1 MQSDIRRLKDY
12 IAYKVDHAADER
24 DLYRALPVAPTNGL
38 QRSLDKELLD
48 DDEDNGGDIDDNE
61 GGMSRSI
68 SGEFKNGGGGNR
80 SKRGTVDGSSSSTST
95 STVRFETMKLELD
108 DFRNRLDKSE
118 TESAVLIGRIVAE
131 KESLTGDRELLLEQL
146 NKGIAE
152 AAAAEETI
160 TNLRALV
167 ADANITSKCAVN
179 DLLICREKAAEREKD
194 LQGQCHRERERTI
207 LLTEQLRSLHSE
219 RDQLQGSGENLH
231 KQLIARDETI
241 AAEQLGRE
249 KDRAALMAALNGIDE
264 LTAQVEVLRE
274 RDLERERALERIF
287 ELNDEVCALCPNMR
301 DDVTDEIGILSHP
314 NGQRNLSILTLTLDP
329 PLSSF
334 ANQFTSASVV
344 SKPYPILFSFRCVR
358 LLTRTVCFET
368 K

>member
-1 MQSDIRRLKDY
+1 MEKLQSDIRRLKDY

-24 DLYRALPVAPTNGL
+24 DLYRALPVAPTSGL

-48 DDEDNGGDIDDNE
+48 DEDEYGGDNDD
-61 GGMSRSI
+61 MDAVSRTI
-68 SGEFKNGGGGNR
+68 SGEFKNGGGNR
-80 SKRGTVDGSSSSTST
+80 PKRGTADGSSTST

-179 DLLICREKAAEREKD
+179 DLLICREKASEREKD

-219 RDQLQGSGENLH
+219 RDQLQNSGESLH

-241 AAEQLGRE
+241 ASEQLGRE

-264 LTAQVEVLRE
+264 LTAQVEALRE

-287 ELNDEVCALCPNMR
+287 ELNDEVRAC
-301 DDVTDEIGILSHP
+301 
-314 NGQRNLSILTLTLDP
+314 
-329 PLSSF
+329 
-334 ANQFTSASVV
+334 
-344 SKPYPILFSFRCVR
+344 
-358 LLTRTVCFET
+358 LL
-368 K
+368 

>member
-1 MQSDIRRLKDY
+1 MEKLQSDIRRLKDY

-24 DLYRALPVAPTNGL
+24 DLYRALPVAPTTNGL

-48 DDEDNGGDIDDNE
+48 DDDDDNE
-61 GGMSRSI
+61 GGLSRSI
-68 SGEFKNGGGGNR
+68 SGEFKHGGGNG
-80 SKRGTVDGSSSSTST
+80 SKRGTGGDGTASSSTST
-95 STVRFETMKLELD
+95 IRFETMKLELD

-179 DLLICREKAAEREKD
+179 DLLICREKASEREKD

-219 RDQLQGSGENLH
+219 RDQLQNAGDNLH
-231 KQLIARDETI
+231 KQLMARDETI
-241 AAEQLGRE
+241 ATEQQGRE

-264 LTAQVEVLRE
+264 LTAQVEALRE

-287 ELNDEVCALCPNMR
+287 ELNDEV
-301 DDVTDEIGILSHP
+301 
-314 NGQRNLSILTLTLDP
+314 
-329 PLSSF
+329 
-334 ANQFTSASVV
+334 
-344 SKPYPILFSFRCVR
+344 RC
-358 LLTRTVCFET
+358 
-368 K
+368 